1 MKVNKIIL
9 LFIFCFLLF
18 SSCIDDP
25 VTEEKGTLKLN
36 FNFVFD
42 GQIIDNNTFD
52 FSNNWEMQ
60 LTTLKIYFSNI
71 IINNVISNTQEEIID
86 VYLVDFGDPYTSSNT
101 IELESGSYNNFSLG
115 VGLDSQTN
123 SINPNN
129 VAPDNPLHTFNLMHW
144 ANWNTYIFMKLDGKI
159 DTTGNDNFNHPF
171 TYHPGAIQLYD
182 EINESF
188 NFDIYPSLETE
199 IEIVVDINKIFN
211 PANSN
216 NINIIS
222 QPSTHTFIDA
232 QGTIDPLAI
241 RFFENVVNAIEI
253 TY

>member
-71 IINNVISNTQEEIID
+71 IINNVISNTLMEGYVYD
-86 VYLVDFGDPYTSSNT
+86 V
-101 IELESGSYNNFSLG
+101 
-115 VGLDSQTN
+115 
-123 SINPNN
+123 
-129 VAPDNPLHTFNLMHW
+129 
-144 ANWNTYIFMKLDGKI
+144 
-159 DTTGNDNFNHPF
+159 
-171 TYHPGAIQLYD
+171 
-182 EINESF
+182 
-188 NFDIYPSLETE
+188 
-199 IEIVVDINKIFN
+199 
-211 PANSN
+211 
-216 NINIIS
+216 
-222 QPSTHTFIDA
+222 
-232 QGTIDPLAI
+232 
-241 RFFENVVNAIEI
+241 
-253 TY
+253 